1 MRFMSMVKSTERAMS
16 APPKALMDAIDNLA
30 QEAAKEGCVMVQ
42 AGGLLPTSSGMR
54 VRLSG
59 GKLTVTDGPFT
70 EAKEVVGG
78 YAIFD
83 AKPRRATLPSRT
95 RSRRPTCSNGLSVS
109 WTSTRR
115 TCRVG
120 RANVRSV
127 NSQRWARNPAA
138 IRTSRRQP

>member
-83 AKPRRATLPSRT
+83 TKSKADMLKWTKRFMDLHKTYMPGWEGECEVRQLPEMGAEPCGHT
-95 RSRRPTCSNGLSVS
+95 HEP
-109 WTSTRR
+109 
-115 TCRVG
+115 
-120 RANVRSV
+120 
-127 NSQRWARNPAA
+127 QAA
-138 IRTSRRQP
+138 VI